1 MYILTDLTFQ
11 IFSDLRNKQKL
22 LYMKKLK
29 DVARIFYAFM
39 IKEINEFVN
48 KLKPDVTILI

>member
-29 DVARIFYAFM
+29 DIARIFYAFM